1 MTNTFMS
8 YKALNTASTLR
19 LLVLL
24 ISTLKSSK
32 TFEKYILKFTC
43 LIFSE
48 KHFVTEWYYINILF
62 YFIKCILLDFIINT
76 V

>member
-8 YKALNTASTLR
+8 YKALNTASTLH

-48 KHFVTEWYYINILF
+48 KHFVTEWYYIKILF